1 MDGSSSLGSPFLD
14 YLYYSL
20 LLYKLYRTIPEV
32 KGKGRGTDDPGR
44 GHAGRGDF
52 ATAAGVE
59 NRSYKV
65 TPASVTV
72 KAGIIAGEGTEMKVT
87 ALVEQDYDPRRH
99 PPQRTRTTR

>member
-44 GHAGRGDF
+44 GHVQGDAGVGDGEGRHHRRRGPGDEGHGAGR
-52 ATAAGVE
+52 A
-59 NRSYKV
+59 R
-65 TPASVTV
+65 
-72 KAGIIAGEGTEMKVT
+72 
-87 ALVEQDYDPRRH
+87 LRPRRLPGEAH
-99 PPQRTRTTR
+99 RDAPAEEYVGQSDRAPRRR